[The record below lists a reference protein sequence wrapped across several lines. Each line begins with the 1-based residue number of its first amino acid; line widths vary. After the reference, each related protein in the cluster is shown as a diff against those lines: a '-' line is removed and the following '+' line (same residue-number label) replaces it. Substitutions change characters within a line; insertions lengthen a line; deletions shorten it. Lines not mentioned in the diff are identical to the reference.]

1 MILSGL
7 DEAGLGPPLGPF
19 CAALAEFQIQSPPAD
34 NPDLY
39 EILSGI
45 VPRNAD
51 GDGHWPVGDSK
62 ILYSPAKGLEVLESS
77 LIAFLSVSG
86 VRFPI
91 SFSGLISKL
100 CTSEDAESLNSVP
113 WFAEAESLMLPMRQT
128 ASKEEGAPGDTGAP
142 RSAQAIKPAAPPAAA
157 SLQPA
162 ASSLA
167 AALTEKGVLFRPPSA
182 RFITAAAFNRTIT
195 ARGGKGGAVQ
205 SILSP
210 LLNTALTSKEHAAA
224 ERAFSGKSDSTRS
237 ADGCVPDNPVQ
248 SSPPAGE
255 KPRVPPEIPAA
266 SAALGDPAPNISAHS
281 GGLPASGRSG
291 PLSPAAPVRR
301 ITVDRQGGR
310 RYYGE
315 WLMNLLPG
323 APLRAVEEGKQR
335 SVYTFGASSIEFT
348 VGADGF
354 RMETALASM
363 LAKYIR
369 EAAMTL
375 FNKWWSERAVGIKP
389 TAGYPTDAK
398 RFLKDLAAAGVLPA
412 DRDLL
417 VRRL

>member
-1 MILSGL
+1 
-7 DEAGLGPPLGPF
+7 
-19 CAALAEFQIQSPPAD
+19 
-34 NPDLY
+34 
-39 EILSGI
+39 
-45 VPRNAD
+45 
-51 GDGHWPVGDSK
+51 
-62 ILYSPAKGLEVLESS
+62 
-77 LIAFLSVSG
+77 
-86 VRFPI
+86 
-91 SFSGLISKL
+91 
-100 CTSEDAESLNSVP
+100 
-113 WFAEAESLMLPMRQT
+113 MLPMRQT

-142 RSAQAIKPAAPPAAA
+142 SSAQAI
-157 SLQPA
+157 QPA
-162 ASSLA
+162 ASALA
-167 AALTEKGVLFRPPSA
+167 AALTEKGVLFRPPSV

-224 ERAFSGKSDSTRS
+224 ERTFSGKSDSTRS
-237 ADGCVPDNPVQ
+237 ADGCVPDHPVR
-248 SSPPAGE
+248 SLPPAGE
-255 KPRVPPEIPAA
+255 KTAHTAGNPGGIRRPR
-266 SAALGDPAPNISAHS
+266 
-281 GGLPASGRSG
+281 RSG
-291 PLSPAAPVRR
+291 PEHLGTFRRLTRLRPVRPAFPGGPGPPHNR
-301 ITVDRQGGR
+301 RQAGR
-310 RYYGE
+310 PP
-315 WLMNLLPG
+315 LLRRMADESSSG

-369 EAAMTL
+369 ETAMTL
-375 FNKWWSERAVGIKP
+375 FNKWWSERVVGIKP